1 MFRFTNGLIVY
12 DTKTRDEYIKAGFK
26 LVSDIENE
34 VLDGDKTDNDTVI
47 KEKHSRNNSKST
59 GNKK

>member
-47 KEKHSRNNSKST
+47 KEKHSRNDNKST